1 MSIDQSIRVARVPST
16 YVGKMGTFPS
26 VEGEVRPKAG
36 AEYIVVKCF
45 QAFLRP

>member
-26 VEGEVRPKAG
+26 VEGEARPKAG
-36 AEYIVVKCF
+36 AEYIVSSASKHF
-45 QAFLRP
+45 